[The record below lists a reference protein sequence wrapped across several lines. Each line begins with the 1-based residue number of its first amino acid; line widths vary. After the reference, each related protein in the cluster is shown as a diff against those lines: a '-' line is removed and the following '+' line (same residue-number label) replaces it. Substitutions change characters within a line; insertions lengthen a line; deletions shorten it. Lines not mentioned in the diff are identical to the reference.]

1 MMRPKIHLHD
11 SNEHAVQHPLSRRDA
26 LRWISSV
33 AAAAPIATLL
43 GCDDDDAL
51 AEDSSLTEGGAGGTA
66 GSAGSSDSAG
76 SGGADAEAAAGS
88 GGSSEEAGAGGA
100 AGESTT
106 GSSTEWA
113 SGGTAALHPDTY
125 PNPFTAETAT
135 SCSLFCQATLGP
147 CHDDQAPERED
158 ISEGQPGLPM
168 RFALRILDDA
178 CQPVTDADVD
188 IWHCDVRGIYSSE
201 TSDNPGYCT
210 GDDAEA
216 LAARYFRGHTMTD
229 SEGIA
234 WFNTCFPGWYASRAI
249 HIHFT
254 VRRSSR
260 EGDEYLTSQIG
271 FQTDLIQDV
280 CTTHT
285 DYVDHGL
292 PDTANDQDNVFP
304 ADSVDDYL
312 VETERMSDGALL
324 AWKTLIIRS
333 SLSDAVCGTSGGGGG
348 GGSMPTGG
356 GPGGAAPSGTST
368 AS

>member
-1 MMRPKIHLHD
+1 MRPKHRRHY
-11 SNEHAVQHPLSRRDA
+11 SHEHATQHALSRRDA

-33 AAAAPIATLL
+33 AAATPIATLL
-43 GCDDDDAL
+43 GCDDDSS
-51 AEDSSLTEGGAGGTA
+51 AEESTLTEGGTGGTA

-76 SGGADAEAAAGS
+76 GSGGAGTGGASTEAAGS
-88 GGSSEEAGAGGA
+88 GGSSEEAGGTAGSEQSS
-100 AGESTT
+100 ESTT
-106 GSSTEWA
+106 GSSSEWA
-113 SGGTAALHPDTY
+113 TGGTAALNPDTY
-125 PNPFTAETAT
+125 PNPFTTETAT
-135 SCSLFCQATLGP
+135 SCTLFCQATLGP
-147 CHDDQAPERED
+147 CHDDSAPERED
-158 ISEGQPGLPM
+158 ISEGQPGLPL

-216 LAARYFRGHTMTD
+216 LAARYFRGHRMTD

-234 WFNTCFPGWYASRAI
+234 WFSTCFPGWYSSRAI

-271 FQTDLIQDV
+271 FPTELIQDV
-280 CTTHT
+280 CTTHS
-285 DYVDHGL
+285 DYIDHGL

-312 VETERMSDGALL
+312 VETERMSDGALM
-324 AWKTLIIRS
+324 AWKTIVIRS
-333 SLSDAVCGTSGGGGG
+333 SLSDAVCGASGGGGN
-348 GGSMPTGG
+348 MQRE
-356 GPGGAAPSGTST
+356 GGAAPSGSPPTS
-368 AS
+368 